1 MTGVVEGF
9 FEGLKV
15 VEIIVGGGH
24 PNPEIG
30 AGGGGGSDLKFFFCP
45 FGPHSGL
52 KTRMGQGFTTGFHV
66 FPSNF

>member
-24 PNPEIG
+24 PDPAIG
-30 AGGGGGSDLKFFFCP
+30 AGGGGSDLKFFFALL
-45 FGPHSGL
+45 GL
-52 KTRMGQGFTTGFHV
+52 TLV
-66 FPSNF
+66 